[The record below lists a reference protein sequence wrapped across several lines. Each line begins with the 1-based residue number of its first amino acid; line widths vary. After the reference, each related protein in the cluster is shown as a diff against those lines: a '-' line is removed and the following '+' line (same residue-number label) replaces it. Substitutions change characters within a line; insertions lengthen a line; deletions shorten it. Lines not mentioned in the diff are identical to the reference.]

1 MLAYSSAS
9 IRNLFGE
16 VKIKNT
22 WDFSSNLD
30 NVEYLAKRKPPVSP
44 SLPERRTCTNVYV
57 MALTTNHSEVMPT
70 SYFRNSIMYLY

>member
-44 SLPERRTCTNVYV
+44 SLPERRTCSLALMYTNG
-57 MALTTNHSEVMPT
+57 
-70 SYFRNSIMYLY
+70 SYD